1 MGKMQAWVDDV
12 ELDNED
18 WRTIDGDFGEAASN
32 DNYRF
37 LVVNFQIEGDTE
49 AELTDRFNETRTEFL
64 SKGQR
69 VRLSLDDTSGKYYA
83 DIAPGDGE
91 HTDVQSWI
99 QPNPAHKQTGH
110 RLRLQLI
117 VVAIQNAGSGAAG
130 SATDLEGTQGTIRV
144 NSQFNAARVE
154 SRTFQATF
162 GSLLD
167 PDANGPFVLTSV
179 EDDSSGNA
187 RFVFSAP
194 VGVVFATGMK
204 LITSG
209 TANYPGQHVV
219 TAIAGDKVTTETPF
233 GATDTGTATIGETD
247 DAEEVY
253 DNQRNSILT
262 TFLQTATDGD
272 RDGTSMLALV
282 VEQVETLEG
291 GSLVNVFLQSRR
303 IKPST
308 GITGERELKFEI
320 ETEAVQ
326 QWPQHQQAGR
336 NPDIVS
342 VWGYLEIDEAQANDT
357 LDKLWADTIEPG
369 IRTVVS
375 NETGEALKPI
385 ALRRKVNDE
394 GRIQFQCIYQAKNL
408 TVLHYKRTIAWRV
421 DPDYVKLGGTEGH
434 HHVQR
439 PPVPPPTFATV
450 TVSRVGIGPVRLNV
464 DAPKLAGFT
473 PVPAGTQKTEEP
485 VQSEFDP
492 NVWIQSASQA
502 YEYMKFKDGAKVKIA
517 KVFTQSGR

>member
-1 MGKMQAWVDDV
+1 MGKMQVWVDDF

-18 WRTIDGDFGEAASN
+18 WRTIDGDFGESSSS

-37 LVVNFQIEGDTE
+37 LVCNFQIEGDTE
-49 AELTDRFNETRTEFL
+49 EELTDRFNETRTEFL

-69 VRLSLDDTSGKYYA
+69 VRFSLDDTSGKYYA

-110 RLRLQLI
+110 RLRLQFI

-130 SATDLEGTQGTIRV
+130 TATGLEGTQGTTRV
-144 NSQFNAARVE
+144 NSQFNASRIE

-167 PDANGPFVLTSV
+167 PDANGPFTIISV
-179 EDDSSGNA
+179 EDDGSGNA

-194 VGVVFATGMK
+194 VGVVFAAGMK

-209 TANYPGQHVV
+209 TANYPGQHVI
-219 TAIAGDKVTTETPF
+219 TAIASDKVTTETPF

-247 DAEEVY
+247 DADEVY
-253 DNQRNSILT
+253 QNQRNSILT

-272 RDGTSMLALV
+272 RDGTSLLALT

-308 GITGERELKFEI
+308 GIVGERELKFEV

-326 QWPQHQQAGR
+326 QWPQHQQAGAVP
-336 NPDIVS
+336 NIVS
-342 VWGYLEIDEAQANDT
+342 IWGYLDIDEAHVSPS
-357 LDKLWADTIEPG
+357 LDQMWDEEIEPAVRF
-369 IRTVVS
+369 IVS
-375 NETGEALKPI
+375 NETGETPKPI
-385 ALRRKVNDE
+385 VLRRKFTDE
-394 GRIQFQCIYQAKNL
+394 GRIQFQCIYQTKNA

-421 DPDYVKLGGTEGH
+421 DPDYVKLGGTEGF

-439 PPVPPPTFATV
+439 PAVPPPTFATV
-450 TVSRVGIGPVRLNV
+450 TVSRVGIGSVLLNV

-473 PVPAGTQKTEEP
+473 AVPAGTQKTEEP
-485 VQSEFDP
+485 VRSEFDN